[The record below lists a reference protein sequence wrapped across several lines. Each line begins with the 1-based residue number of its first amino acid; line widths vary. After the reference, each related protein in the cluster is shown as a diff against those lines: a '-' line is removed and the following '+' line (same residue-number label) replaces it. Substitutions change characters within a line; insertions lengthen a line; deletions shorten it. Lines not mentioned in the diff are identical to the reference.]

1 MPDVTLERQIYPNCN
16 LNATKIKESTV
27 SVAKVASNK
36 SFFKYSFC
44 VYKHGFKFQR
54 SNGNSNGN
62 IKAKCDDLSVLSG
75 LSKEQNNNPLWYYH
89 TGRG

>member
-36 SFFKYSFC
+36 SFLNTVFVYTNMVLNFK
-44 VYKHGFKFQR
+44 
-54 SNGNSNGN
+54 
-62 IKAKCDDLSVLSG
+62 G
-75 LSKEQNNNPLWYYH
+75 LMVIATEI
-89 TGRG
+89 